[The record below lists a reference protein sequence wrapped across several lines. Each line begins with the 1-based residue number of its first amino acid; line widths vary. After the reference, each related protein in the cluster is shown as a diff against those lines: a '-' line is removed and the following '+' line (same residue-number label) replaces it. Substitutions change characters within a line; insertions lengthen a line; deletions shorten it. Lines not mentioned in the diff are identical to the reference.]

1 MPRKKQYQ
9 WHAKDENGD
18 ADFSQPSRSA
28 KKRESLALQALGEE
42 LANLAPQEVQALNLP
57 PDLAEALALYARLR
71 DHEGRRR
78 QMQYIGR
85 LMREAD
91 AEPIRAALD
100 QRKETSAAATA
111 ALHRAE
117 QWRER
122 LLAAP
127 EAELDGLL
135 HSLPR
140 PVAPEFDPDQPDQ
153 DEGRA
158 PRPKGKKPLG
168 TEELRKLVLEARKE
182 IDDKVA
188 PHARRALFRALHVL
202 LTAQAAAAVHPEQG

>member
-140 PVAPEFDPDQPDQ
+140 PVAPESDPDQPDQ

-182 IDDKVA
+182 IDDKAA

-202 LTAQAAAAVHPEQG
+202 LTTQAAAAVHPEQG

>member
-9 WHAKDENGD
+9 WNAKDENGD
-18 ADFSQPSRSA
+18 QDFSQPSRSA

-42 LANLAPQEVQALNLP
+42 LSRLGPQEVRALNLP
-57 PDLAEALALYARLR
+57 PDLTEALALYARLR

-91 AEPIRAALD
+91 TEPIRAALD

-111 ALHRAE
+111 ALHKAE

-122 LLAAP
+122 LLEAP
-127 EAELDGLL
+127 EAELDELL
-135 HSLPR
+135 RSLPR
-140 PVAPEFDPDQPDQ
+140 PSVTDPNAEADTDQA
-153 DEGRA
+153 EER
-158 PRPKGKKPLG
+158 PRSRPGKKTPG
-168 TEELRKLVLEARKE
+168 TDELRKLVLQARKE
-182 IDDKVA
+182 AVDKTS
-188 PHARRALFRALHVL
+188 PQARRTLFRALHNL
-202 LTAQAAAAVHPEQG
+202 LTA

>member
-18 ADFSQPSRSA
+18 QDFSPPSRSA

-42 LANLAPQEVQALNLP
+42 LSRLSPQEVQALDLP

-78 QMQYIGR
+78 QMQFIGR

-91 AEPIRAALD
+91 TAPIRAALD

-122 LLAAP
+122 LLEAP
-127 EAELDGLL
+127 EAELDDLL
-135 HSLPR
+135 RSLPR
-140 PVAPEFDPDQPDQ
+140 PGAADSNAEADTDQT
-153 DEGRA
+153 EGK
-158 PRPKGKKPLG
+158 PRQGKKAP
-168 TEELRKLVLEARKE
+168 TTDDLRKLVLQARKE
-182 IDDKVA
+182 IVDKA
-188 PHARRALFRALHVL
+188 SPHARRALFRALHSL
-202 LTAQAAAAVHPEQG
+202 LTA

>member
-18 ADFSQPSRSA
+18 SDFSQPSRSA

-135 HSLPR
+135 QSLPR
-140 PVAPEFDPDQPDQ
+140 PAAPESDPDE

-168 TEELRKLVLEARKE
+168 VSELRKLVLEARKE
-182 IDDKVA
+182 IDDKAA
-188 PHARRALFRALHVL
+188 PHARRALFRALHGL
-202 LTAQAAAAVHPEQG
+202 LTAQATEARPEQG

>member
-18 ADFSQPSRSA
+18 QDFSPPSRSA
-28 KKRESLALQALGEE
+28 KKRESLALQAMGEE
-42 LANLAPQEVQALNLP
+42 LSRLSPQEVQALDLP

-78 QMQYIGR
+78 QMQFIGR

-91 AEPIRAALD
+91 TAPIRAALD

-122 LLAAP
+122 LLEAP
-127 EAELDGLL
+127 EAELDDLL
-135 HSLPR
+135 RSLPR
-140 PVAPEFDPDQPDQ
+140 PGATDSNAEADTDQT
-153 DEGRA
+153 EEK
-158 PRPKGKKPLG
+158 PRQGKKAPS
-168 TEELRKLVLEARKE
+168 TDDLRKLVLQARKE
-182 IDDKVA
+182 VVDKA
-188 PHARRALFRALHVL
+188 SPHARRALFRALHSL
-202 LTAQAAAAVHPEQG
+202 LTA

>member
-140 PVAPEFDPDQPDQ
+140 PVAPESDPDQPDQ

-182 IDDKVA
+182 IDDKAA
-188 PHARRALFRALHVL
+188 PHARRALFRALHGL
-202 LTAQAAAAVHPEQG
+202 LTAQATEARPEQG

>member
-18 ADFSQPSRSA
+18 QDFSPPSRSA

-42 LANLAPQEVQALNLP
+42 LSRLSPQEVQALDLP

-78 QMQYIGR
+78 QMQFIGR

-91 AEPIRAALD
+91 TAPIRAALD

-122 LLAAP
+122 LLEAP
-127 EAELDGLL
+127 EAELDDLL
-135 HSLPR
+135 RSLPR
-140 PVAPEFDPDQPDQ
+140 PGAADSNAEADTDQT
-153 DEGRA
+153 EGK
-158 PRPKGKKPLG
+158 PRQGKKAP
-168 TEELRKLVLEARKE
+168 TTDDLRKLVLQARKE
-182 IDDKVA
+182 VVDKA
-188 PHARRALFRALHVL
+188 SPHARRALFRALHSL
-202 LTAQAAAAVHPEQG
+202 LTA

>member
-18 ADFSQPSRSA
+18 QDFSPPSRSA
-28 KKRESLALQALGEE
+28 KKRESLAQQALGEE
-42 LANLAPQEVQALNLP
+42 LSRLSPQEVQALDLP

-91 AEPIRAALD
+91 TAPIRAALD

-122 LLAAP
+122 LLEAP
-127 EAELDGLL
+127 EAELDDLL
-135 HSLPR
+135 RSLPR
-140 PVAPEFDPDQPDQ
+140 PNAADS
-153 DEGRA
+153 
-158 PRPKGKKPLG
+158 G
-168 TEELRKLVLEARKE
+168 TEAGTDQTEEQPRQSKKTPSTDDLRKLVLQARKE
-182 IDDKVA
+182 AVDKTS
-188 PHARRALFRALHVL
+188 PHARRALFRALHSL
-202 LTAQAAAAVHPEQG
+202 LTA

>member
-18 ADFSQPSRSA
+18 QDFSPPSRSA
-28 KKRESLALQALGEE
+28 KKRESLAQQALGEE
-42 LANLAPQEVQALNLP
+42 LSRLSPQEVQALDLP

-91 AEPIRAALD
+91 TEPIRAALD

-127 EAELDGLL
+127 EAELDDLL
-135 HSLPR
+135 RSLPR
-140 PVAPEFDPDQPDQ
+140 PSVADSGAETDTDQEEPI
-153 DEGRA
+153 R
-158 PRPKGKKPLG
+158 PRQGKKTPG
-168 TEELRKLVLEARKE
+168 TDELRKLVLQARKE
-182 IDDKVA
+182 VADKA
-188 PHARRALFRALHVL
+188 SPHARRALFRALHSL
-202 LTAQAAAAVHPEQG
+202 LTA

>member
-18 ADFSQPSRSA
+18 SDFSQPSRSA

-135 HSLPR
+135 QSLPR
-140 PVAPEFDPDQPDQ
+140 PAAPESDQDG

-158 PRPKGKKPLG
+158 PRAKGKKPLG
-168 TEELRKLVLEARKE
+168 MAELRKLVLEARKE
-182 IDDKVA
+182 IDDKAA
-188 PHARRALFRALHVL
+188 PHARRALFRALHGL
-202 LTAQAAAAVHPEQG
+202 LTAQAADARPEQG

>member
-127 EAELDGLL
+127 EAELEGLL
-135 HSLPR
+135 QSLPR
-140 PVAPEFDPDQPDQ
+140 PAAPESDPDE

-158 PRPKGKKPLG
+158 RAPRAKSPSACPNCASLCLRLARKLTTRPRPMPAGRSFG
-168 TEELRKLVLEARKE
+168 RC
-182 IDDKVA
+182 
-188 PHARRALFRALHVL
+188 
-202 LTAQAAAAVHPEQG
+202 TAC

>member
-18 ADFSQPSRSA
+18 SDFSQPSRSA

-127 EAELDGLL
+127 EAELEGLL
-135 HSLPR
+135 QSLPR
-140 PVAPEFDPDQPDQ
+140 PAAPESDLDQ
-153 DEGRA
+153 DEGHA
-158 PRPKGKKPLG
+158 PHPKGKQPLG
-168 TEELRKLVLEARKE
+168 TEELRKLVLQARKE
-182 IDDKVA
+182 IDDKAA
-188 PHARRALFRALHVL
+188 PHARRALFRALHCL
-202 LTAQAAAAVHPEQG
+202 LTAQAADVRPEQG

>member
-18 ADFSQPSRSA
+18 QDFSPPSRSA
-28 KKRESLALQALGEE
+28 KKRESLALQAMGEE
-42 LANLAPQEVQALNLP
+42 LSRLSPQEVQALDLP

-78 QMQYIGR
+78 QMQFIGR

-91 AEPIRAALD
+91 TAPIRAALD

-122 LLAAP
+122 LLEAP
-127 EAELDGLL
+127 EAELDDLL
-135 HSLPR
+135 RSLPR
-140 PVAPEFDPDQPDQ
+140 PGAADSNAEADTDQT
-153 DEGRA
+153 EEK
-158 PRPKGKKPLG
+158 PRQGKKAPS
-168 TEELRKLVLEARKE
+168 TDDLRKLVLQARKE
-182 IDDKVA
+182 VVDKA
-188 PHARRALFRALHVL
+188 SPHARRALFRALHSL
-202 LTAQAAAAVHPEQG
+202 LTA

>member
-18 ADFSQPSRSA
+18 QDFSPPSRSA

-42 LANLAPQEVQALNLP
+42 LSRLSPQEVQALDLP

-78 QMQYIGR
+78 QMQFIGR

-91 AEPIRAALD
+91 TAPIRAALD

-122 LLAAP
+122 LLEAP
-127 EAELDGLL
+127 EAELDDLL
-135 HSLPR
+135 RSLPR
-140 PVAPEFDPDQPDQ
+140 PGAADSNAEVDTDQT
-153 DEGRA
+153 EEK
-158 PRPKGKKPLG
+158 PRQGKKAP
-168 TEELRKLVLEARKE
+168 TTDDLRKLVLQARKE
-182 IDDKVA
+182 VVDKA
-188 PHARRALFRALHVL
+188 SPHARRALFRALHSL
-202 LTAQAAAAVHPEQG
+202 LTA

>member
-18 ADFSQPSRSA
+18 QDFSPPSRSA
-28 KKRESLALQALGEE
+28 KKRESLAQQALGEE
-42 LANLAPQEVQALNLP
+42 LSRLSPQEVQALDLP
-57 PDLAEALALYARLR
+57 SDLAEALALYARLR

-78 QMQYIGR
+78 QMQFIGR

-91 AEPIRAALD
+91 TAPIRAAID

-122 LLAAP
+122 LIEAP
-127 EAELDGLL
+127 EAELDDLL
-135 HSLPR
+135 RSLPR
-140 PVAPEFDPDQPDQ
+140 PGAADSNAEADTDQTEEQ
-153 DEGRA
+153 
-158 PRPKGKKPLG
+158 PRQGKKAPS
-168 TEELRKLVLEARKE
+168 TDDLRKLVLQARKE
-182 IDDKVA
+182 VVDKA
-188 PHARRALFRALHVL
+188 SPHARRALFRALHSL
-202 LTAQAAAAVHPEQG
+202 LTA

>member
-18 ADFSQPSRSA
+18 SDFSQPSRSA

-127 EAELDGLL
+127 EAELEGLL
-135 HSLPR
+135 QSLPR
-140 PVAPEFDPDQPDQ
+140 PAAPESDPDG
-153 DEGRA
+153 DEGHA
-158 PRPKGKKPLG
+158 PRPKGKQPLG
-168 TEELRKLVLEARKE
+168 VAELRKLVLEARKE
-182 IDDKVA
+182 IDDKAA
-188 PHARRALFRALHVL
+188 PHARRALFRALHGL
-202 LTAQAAAAVHPEQG
+202 LTAQATEARPEQG

>member
-18 ADFSQPSRSA
+18 QDFSPPSRSA

-42 LANLAPQEVQALNLP
+42 LSRLSPQEVQALDLP

-78 QMQYIGR
+78 QMQFIGR

-91 AEPIRAALD
+91 TAPIRAALD

-122 LLAAP
+122 LLEAP
-127 EAELDGLL
+127 EAELDDLL
-135 HSLPR
+135 RSLPR
-140 PVAPEFDPDQPDQ
+140 PGAADSNAEADTDQT
-153 DEGRA
+153 EEK
-158 PRPKGKKPLG
+158 PRQGKKAP
-168 TEELRKLVLEARKE
+168 TTDDLRKLVLQARKE
-182 IDDKVA
+182 VVDKA
-188 PHARRALFRALHVL
+188 SPHARRALFRALHSL
-202 LTAQAAAAVHPEQG
+202 LTA

>member
-18 ADFSQPSRSA
+18 SDFSQPSRSA

-42 LANLAPQEVQALNLP
+42 LAGLAPQEVQALNLP
-57 PDLAEALALYARLR
+57 ADLAEALALYVRLR

-85 LMREAD
+85 LMRETET
-91 AEPIRAALD
+91 EPIRAALD

-127 EAELDGLL
+127 EAELDDLL
-135 HSLPR
+135 QSLPR
-140 PVAPEFDPDQPDQ
+140 PAASEPDPDQDGEQPTR
-153 DEGRA
+153 G
-158 PRPKGKKPLG
+158 KGKQPLG
-168 TEELRKLVLEARKE
+168 TEELRKLVLQARKE
-182 IDDKVA
+182 TDDKAA
-188 PHARRALFRALHVL
+188 PHARRALFRALHGL
-202 LTAQAAAAVHPEQG
+202 LTA

>member
-9 WHAKDENGD
+9 WHGKDENGD
-18 ADFSQPSRSA
+18 SDFSQPSRSA

-85 LMREAD
+85 LMRETD

-127 EAELDGLL
+127 EAELEGLL
-135 HSLPR
+135 QSLPR
-140 PVAPEFDPDQPDQ
+140 PAAPESDPDE

-168 TEELRKLVLEARKE
+168 VAELRKLVLEARKE
-182 IDDKVA
+182 IDDKAA
-188 PHARRALFRALHVL
+188 PHARRALFRALHGL
-202 LTAQAAAAVHPEQG
+202 LTAQATEARPEQG